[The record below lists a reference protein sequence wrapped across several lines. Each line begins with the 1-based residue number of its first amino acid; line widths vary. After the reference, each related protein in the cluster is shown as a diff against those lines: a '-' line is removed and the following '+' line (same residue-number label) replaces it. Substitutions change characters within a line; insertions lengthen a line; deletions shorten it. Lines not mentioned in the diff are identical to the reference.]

1 MRTLILLPF
10 LLLLLAQDAGGQEP
24 AATVYGESIDVQV
37 VNLEVF
43 VTDKSGQRV
52 TGLTREDFQ
61 VLEDGRPAEVS
72 NFFAEGGA
80 TVETGEQRLQLAIV
94 IDDRSLGSQP
104 RSRLLKALREEVVP
118 RLRPQDLVLVAT
130 YAGSAVEVLQGLTA
144 DKGLL
149 LAALDRAEKSTPHG
163 GEGMDEARRLI
174 QEIDQAHVPDGEL
187 KTNLDEIQARSVYDG
202 IRVYSQQ
209 QYDKTRRV
217 LAALTDFV
225 DALAGLPGRK
235 SLLYVG
241 GGLSLRPGEPLFR
254 AWEKKVGQ
262 LDSKMGAS
270 SLDAFRNDLTTAF
283 SAMVQHANGNR
294 ITFYTLGVTEELA
307 GLSAAA
313 GRSSW
318 TPDLERLEQT
328 NLADSL
334 LRLAEGTGGLG
345 GVNASDPGTVLARM
359 SDDFRSYYSL
369 GFVPGRAGNGQPEGK
384 DRSLQVT
391 VRSRSDLAVRFR
403 PAYRERPSRERMI
416 DRTLAALLLDPGQ
429 NPLDVA
435 LEFTGETKKADGQ
448 IEAEVLVKFPLARLV
463 LVPGGDFHEGKVSIW
478 VATRGPGG
486 AASPVR
492 GITVP
497 IHVPNDQVLTTLGQN
512 AAYKMPLLLRAGE
525 SRIAVAVRD
534 EIGNVESAVNV
545 PYTPGQ

>member
-1 MRTLILLPF
+1 MG
-10 LLLLLAQDAGGQEP
+10 AGGQEP
-24 AATVYGESIDVQV
+24 ATQAYGESIVVEV

-43 VTDKSGQRV
+43 VTDRNGQRV
-52 TGLTREDFQ
+52 TGLKREDFQ

-72 NFFAEGGA
+72 NFFAEGSA
-80 TVETGEQRLQLAIV
+80 AAEPGEQRLQLAIM
-94 IDDRSLGSQP
+94 IDNRSLGTQP

-118 RLRPQDLVLVAT
+118 RLRPQDLALVAT
-130 YAGSAVEVLQGLTA
+130 YAGSAVEVVQGLTA

-149 LAALDRAEKSTPHG
+149 LAALDRAEQSTTHG

-174 QEIDQAHVPDGEL
+174 QEIDLAHVPDGE
-187 KTNLDEIQARSVYDG
+187 KPTNIDEIHARSVHDG

-209 QYDKTRRV
+209 QYDKTRRL

-225 DALAGLPGRK
+225 DAMAGLPGRK

-254 AWEKKVGQ
+254 AWDRKVGE
-262 LDSKMGAS
+262 LNSKMGAT
-270 SLDAFRNDLTTAF
+270 SLEAFHNDLTTAF

-294 ITFYTLGVTEELA
+294 ITFYTLGITEELA

-313 GRSSW
+313 GRTSW
-318 TPDLERLEQT
+318 TPDLEKLEQT

-334 LRLAEGTGGLG
+334 QRLADGTGGLG
-345 GVNASDPGTVLARM
+345 AVNASDPRTVLASM
-359 SDDFRSYYSL
+359 NEDFQSYYSL
-369 GFVPGRAGNGQPEGK
+369 GFVPGRAEKGQPEGK
-384 DRSLQVT
+384 DRSLRVT
-391 VRSRSDLAVRFR
+391 VRGRSDLVVRSR
-403 PAYRERPSRERMI
+403 TAYRERPVRERMI
-416 DRTLAALLLDPGQ
+416 DRTLAALLLDPGP
-429 NPLDVA
+429 NPLGLE
-435 LEFTGETKKADGQ
+435 LEFTGATKKADGQ
-448 IEAEVLVKFPLARLV
+448 VEAEVLVKFPLARLV

-478 VATRGPGG
+478 VATRGTGG
-486 AASPVR
+486 PATPVR

-497 IHVPNDQVLTTLGQN
+497 IHVPNDQVLTALGQN